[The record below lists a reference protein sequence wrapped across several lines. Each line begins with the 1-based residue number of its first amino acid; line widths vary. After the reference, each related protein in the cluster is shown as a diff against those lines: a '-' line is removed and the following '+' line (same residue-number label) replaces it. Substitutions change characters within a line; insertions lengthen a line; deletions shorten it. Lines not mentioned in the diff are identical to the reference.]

1 MAVWYL
7 DNDDEIT
14 DAVARLRQATDERVV
29 FVVPPGSRIATGRIN
44 FKLLARE
51 AETRGL
57 EMAIASPDEQVRALA
72 TSAGVL
78 AAPTAEEA
86 QAALERGDEP
96 PTAAEAPDAE
106 AASALATA
114 ARAPEQDRGI
124 LVWSSQRVRFATI
137 IVLALVIV
145 GAFVGW
151 RTLPTAEITLTPV
164 TALLGPIEVTV
175 VASTAVTEPDP
186 ESGQTPAVELPTPLT
201 ASSTFAATGVE
212 SMETRAAGEVVFS
225 SVAQAFD
232 QEIVAGTRL
241 HTPAGVEF
249 QTTGAVTLP
258 HTPSGGDPSEVS
270 AAVEAVEAGDEGN
283 VPAGAITAVPSLENQ
298 GISVS
303 NPEPTTDGRIEQTPV
318 VTTQDYDAAAVD
330 LQNRLVGA
338 LAAHLDDPSNAPE
351 GLTRY
356 AETAKPGAVRLD
368 PPADAIV
375 GTDMAEFELSGE
387 VVASVLAVDTGL
399 VDEMT
404 RSRLLA
410 AVPEGTDLLPGSVTV
425 GHGEGSAEGQRIHVN
440 GSASAEIYPLV
451 NADELLAQVAGL
463 PISEAQAIL
472 AEFGRA
478 TVSVWPDFV
487 GDLPD
492 DRGRIT
498 LDVTEPSN
506 TE

>member
-14 DAVARLRQATDERVV
+14 DAVARLRGATDERVV

-51 AETRGL
+51 AESRAL

-78 AAPTAEEA
+78 AAPTADEA
-86 QAALERGDEP
+86 EAALERGDEP

-106 AASALATA
+106 AASASTT
-114 ARAPEQDRGI
+114 RAPERSRGI
-124 LVWSSQRVRFATI
+124 LVWSSQRIRFATI
-137 IVLALVIV
+137 IVLALVII
-145 GAFVGW
+145 GAFVAW
-151 RTLPTAEITLTPV
+151 RTLPTAEITLTPL
-164 TALLGPIEVTV
+164 TATLGPIEVQV
-175 VASTAVTEPDP
+175 VASASIAEPDL
-186 ESGQTPAVELPTPLT
+186 EDGRIPAVELPIPLT
-201 ASSTFAATGVE
+201 ASSTFTASGVE
-212 SMETRAAGEVVFS
+212 SIESHAAGEVVFS
-225 SVAQAFD
+225 SAAQAFD

-241 HTPAGVEF
+241 RTPAGVEF

-258 HTPSGGDPSEVS
+258 HTPRGGDPSQVN
-270 AAVEAVEAGDEGN
+270 AAVEAIEAGDEGN
-283 VPAGAITAVPSLENQ
+283 VPAGAITIVPSLENQ

-303 NPEPTTDGRIEQTPV
+303 NPEATSGGRVEETPV

-330 LQNRLVGA
+330 LQNRLAGA
-338 LAAHLDDPSNAPE
+338 LAAHLEDPASVPE
-351 GLTRY
+351 GLTVY
-356 AETAKPGAVRLD
+356 AETAQPGTVRLD
-368 PPADAIV
+368 PPADALV
-375 GTDMAEFELSGE
+375 GTDVGEFELSGE
-387 VVASVLAVDTGL
+387 VVASVLAVDTRL
-399 VDEMT
+399 VDEVT
-404 RSRLLA
+404 QARLLA
-410 AVPEGTDLLPGSVTV
+410 AMPEGADLLAGSLTV
-425 GHGEGSAEGQRIHVN
+425 GHGEGSAEGQLIRFSGS
-440 GSASAEIYPLV
+440 GSAETYPLV
-451 NADELLAQVAGL
+451 DADEVVVQVAGL

-472 AEFGRA
+472 EKFGTA

-492 DRGRIT
+492 DHQRIT

>member
-14 DAVARLRQATDERVV
+14 DAVARLRGATDERVV

-51 AETRGL
+51 AETRAL

-78 AAPTAEEA
+78 AAPTADEA
-86 QAALERGDEP
+86 EAALERGDEP
-96 PTAAEAPDAE
+96 PSAVEAPDAE
-106 AASALATA
+106 ATSASTTTI
-114 ARAPEQDRGI
+114 RDPEQDRGI
-124 LVWSSQRVRFATI
+124 LVWRSQRVRFATI
-137 IVLALVIV
+137 IVLALVVI
-145 GAFVGW
+145 GAFTAW
-151 RTLPTAEITLTPV
+151 RTLPTAEITLTPL
-164 TALLGPIEVTV
+164 TATLGPIEVAV
-175 VASTAVTEPDP
+175 VASTYVSEPDL
-186 ESGQTPAVELPTPLT
+186 ESGRIPAVELPIPLT
-201 ASSTFAATGVE
+201 ASSTFDATGVE
-212 SMETRAAGEVVFS
+212 SIETLAAGEVVFS
-225 SVAQAFD
+225 SAAQAFD

-258 HTPSGGDPSEVS
+258 HTPSGGDPSRVS
-270 AAVEAVEAGDEGN
+270 ATIEAIEAGEDGN
-283 VPAGAITAVPSLENQ
+283 VPAGAITIVPSLENQ

-303 NPEPTTDGRIEQTPV
+303 NPETTTGGRIEATPV

-330 LQNRLVGA
+330 LQNRLAGA
-338 LAAHLDDPSNAPE
+338 LAAHLEDPANVPE
-351 GLTRY
+351 GLTLY
-356 AETAKPGAVRLD
+356 AETAQPGAVRLD

-375 GTDMAEFELSGE
+375 GTDVAEFELSGE

-399 VDEMT
+399 VDELT
-404 RSRLLA
+404 QARLLA
-410 AVPEGTDLLPGSVTV
+410 AVPEGMDLLTGSLSVE
-425 GHGEGSAEGQRIHVN
+425 HGEGSAEGQRIRFSGN
-440 GSASAEIYPLV
+440 ASAETYPLID
-451 NADELLAQVAGL
+451 ADEVLAQVAGL
-463 PISEAQAIL
+463 PIFEAQAIL
-472 AEFGRA
+472 DEFGTA

-492 DRGRIT
+492 DRQRIT